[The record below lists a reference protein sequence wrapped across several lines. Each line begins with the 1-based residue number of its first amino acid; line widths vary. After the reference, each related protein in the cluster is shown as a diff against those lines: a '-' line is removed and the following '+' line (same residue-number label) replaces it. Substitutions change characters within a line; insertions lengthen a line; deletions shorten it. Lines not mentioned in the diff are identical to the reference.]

1 MTEEKKGDGSQWFL
15 PDLVGKKVTIR
26 LMDGRPLP
34 NVTLCAFNP
43 YEIKVEVGR
52 GKRQILFKHGIM
64 SIEYDEAV
72 QQERPKTSSRGR

>member
-1 MTEEKKGDGSQWFL
+1 MADDKKGHDGPQWFL

-43 YEIKVEVGR
+43 YEILIEAQR
-52 GKRQILFKHGIM
+52 GKKMLLYKHGIM
-64 SIEYDEAV
+64 SIEYEETD
-72 QQERPKTSSRGR
+72 RPKK